1 AGTPAQKIGD
11 FYSSF
16 LDQDALDALGLAPA
30 MPALQRIEA
39 ARNRSDIATLFGL
52 PGYSSLFALDT
63 PPDFKDPRRY
73 EVLITQAGLGLP
85 DRDYYLKSDP
95 TLQSIRE
102 KYTRYIE
109 HMLTLGSV
117 PDAHARAR
125 EIMHFETEV
134 ARHSWPIEKRRD
146 LQAVYNPRSKPQ
158 LKAYAPGFD
167 WQAFL
172 DAAEIGNRQDLV
184 LGELTAIHELAA
196 LFARTPLPVLK
207 AYLTFH
213 YLSDQAPYLP
223 RRFDE
228 ARFDFYGRTLR
239 GQPQMRERWKRA
251 VDAVNGAIG
260 EQVGQLYVQQYFPP
274 QSKAM
279 MQELVANLLA
289 SLGQRIDALDWMS
302 APTKERAHAK
312 LAAFTPKIGYPD
324 HWKDYSGLEV
334 RREDLLGNVRRASLW
349 QWHYQ
354 IARLDKP
361 VDRSEWQMTPQEIN
375 AYYNPLFNEIVFPA
389 AILQPPFFDPNA
401 DAAVNYGAI
410 GAVIGHEI
418 GHGFDDQGSKFGPDG
433 AMQDW
438 WSPQDAAA
446 FRTRVAKLIE
456 QFNAFEVL
464 PGLKVNGA
472 NTVGENI
479 GDLGGL
485 NMAYHAYQLHLQGRP
500 APVIDGL
507 SGDQR
512 FFLAYAQAWKSKYRE
527 GVLREQVLSDVHSP
541 TYFRV
546 NGPLPNIDA
555 WYSAFDVKPDEKLYI
570 PPEARVSIW

>member
-1 AGTPAQKIGD
+1 MSAAETPRTAAAPHPRAAIGDFGIDLSAGNPAVKPGDDFFAYASGRWYDSFVIPPDRASSGPFVDLDELTKSRVRGIIENAARSQSAAGTPAQKIGD

-16 LDQDALDALGLAPA
+16 LDQDALDALGLTPA

-109 HMLTLGSV
+109 QILTLGSV

-260 EQVGQLYVQQYFPP
+260 EQVGQLYV
-274 QSKAM
+274 
-279 MQELVANLLA
+279 
-289 SLGQRIDALDWMS
+289 
-302 APTKERAHAK
+302 
-312 LAAFTPKIGYPD
+312 
-324 HWKDYSGLEV
+324 
-334 RREDLLGNVRRASLW
+334 
-349 QWHYQ
+349 
-354 IARLDKP
+354 
-361 VDRSEWQMTPQEIN
+361 
-375 AYYNPLFNEIVFPA
+375 
-389 AILQPPFFDPNA
+389 
-401 DAAVNYGAI
+401 
-410 GAVIGHEI
+410 
-418 GHGFDDQGSKFGPDG
+418 
-433 AMQDW
+433 
-438 WSPQDAAA
+438 
-446 FRTRVAKLIE
+446 
-456 QFNAFEVL
+456 
-464 PGLKVNGA
+464 
-472 NTVGENI
+472 
-479 GDLGGL
+479 
-485 NMAYHAYQLHLQGRP
+485 
-500 APVIDGL
+500 
-507 SGDQR
+507 
-512 FFLAYAQAWKSKYRE
+512 
-527 GVLREQVLSDVHSP
+527 
-541 TYFRV
+541 
-546 NGPLPNIDA
+546 
-555 WYSAFDVKPDEKLYI
+555 
-570 PPEARVSIW
+570 